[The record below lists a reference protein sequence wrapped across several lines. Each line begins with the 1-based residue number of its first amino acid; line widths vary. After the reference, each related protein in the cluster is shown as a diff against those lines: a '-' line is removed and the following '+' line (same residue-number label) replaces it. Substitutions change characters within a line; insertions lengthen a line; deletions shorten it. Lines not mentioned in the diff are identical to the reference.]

1 MNKYPT
7 EITDETLY
15 MLSDIS
21 DETIEKDINDTLKEI
36 EQLQAE
42 HNLYRNT
49 TSKMKHFRQS
59 GRLDG
64 IHQRK
69 EFVRFLTAVMD
80 KRNEKSNG
88 QRFSN
93 RSAS

>member
-7 EITDETLY
+7 EVTDEMIY

-21 DETIEKDINDTLKEI
+21 DETIEKDINDTLLEI

-42 HNLYRNT
+42 YNLYRNT
-49 TSKMKHFRQS
+49 TSKMEHFRQS

-64 IHQRK
+64 INQRR
-69 EFVRFLTAVMD
+69 EFVRFLTSVMD
-80 KRNEKSNG
+80 KREENSNG
-88 QRFSN
+88 
-93 RSAS
+93 